1 MHIGGMQKLTLLDYP
16 GKVACT
22 VFLSGCNLRCPYC
35 HNPGLVLPDQI
46 NAPGIPESEVFAFLE
61 QRKGKLDGICITG
74 GEPTLQPELPGFL
87 EKLRELG
94 YAIKLDTNGTY
105 PGMLEGLLHDG
116 ILDYVAMDIKNSPQR
131 YAETCGGADV
141 LSRVRESVDLLL
153 DSSIEYEFRTTVCK
167 PLHTEKEMEEIETNE
182 YYEVEKLTHSIPYL
196 IPSAAQLLEDIG
208 HNFQDSLRNLNAS
221 VYKIKVTSVTRT
233 VDDVKNLKKRNTN
246 SSQNSAHRYGTTF
259 DVSWARYTKVDESD
273 TLNIDKDRLK
283 MVLAMVLRDLKREER
298 CYVKHERKQGCF
310 HITVR
315 EKK

>member
-1 MHIGGMQKLTLLDYP
+1 MMKKIICSIGLIVAACSVAVICSSC
-16 GKVACT
+16 GKKEERGELKRIWYNGSYNRDFKDLNDVHLAEAK
-22 VFLSGCNLRCPYC
+22 R
-35 HNPGLVLPDQI
+35 I
-46 NAPGIPESEVFAFLE
+46 GI
-61 QRKGKLDGICITG
+61 
-74 GEPTLQPELPGFL
+74 QPASNREEA
-87 EKLRELG
+87 EKV
-94 YAIKLDTNGTY
+94 K
-105 PGMLEGLLHDG
+105 
-116 ILDYVAMDIKNSPQR
+116 
-131 YAETCGGADV
+131 
-141 LSRVRESVDLLL
+141 
-153 DSSIEYEFRTTVCK
+153 
-167 PLHTEKEMEEIETNE
+167 KEMEEIETNE

-208 HNFQDSLRNLNAS
+208 H
-221 VYKIKVTSVTRT
+221 KIKVTSVTRT